1 MAFLM
6 TATQAV
12 AIAIS
17 AIIAYRFSS
26 RQQRIWIVCLGVLL
40 AIPVGYFSGLM
51 IGATIGETTATNTTD
66 QSLRLVGNAFW
77 CSLVGCIGGVYYGR
91 RRVPDSS
98 ATPEQAHSQVG
109 QAPIEMK
116 PNVIVRCPN
125 CSQQLRVPEGHLMR
139 IDCKSC

>member
-77 CSLVGCIGGVYYGR
+77 CRLVSCIRSVYFG
-91 RRVPDSS
+91 
-98 ATPEQAHSQVG
+98 E
-109 QAPIEMK
+109 E
-116 PNVIVRCPN
+116 
-125 CSQQLRVPEGHLMR
+125 
-139 IDCKSC
+139 